1 MSAERNVVVVDGD
14 RQGWKGK
21 KELQSGTGKHLGT
34 GNHFDFDDS
43 LTVGYISQD
52 SRKFPPLIC
61 SLLHVNYTLIKPLQ
75 FY

>member
-1 MSAERNVVVVDGD
+1 MSAERNMVDGD

-34 GNHFDFDDS
+34 GNHFDDS
-43 LTVGYISQD
+43 LTVGHISQD